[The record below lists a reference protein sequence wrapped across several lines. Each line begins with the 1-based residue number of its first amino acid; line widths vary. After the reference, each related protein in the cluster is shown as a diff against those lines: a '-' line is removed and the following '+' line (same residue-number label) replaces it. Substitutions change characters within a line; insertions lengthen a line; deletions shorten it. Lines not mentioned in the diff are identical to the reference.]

1 MIRVALVED
10 QALVREGSRPS
21 WRSGGRSP
29 SSRPAC
35 DGEGGAGPDPPT
47 RPDVVL
53 PSDMR
58 LPKLSGLEVLQR
70 LSASKD
76 LPPTII
82 LTTFDDD
89 STVVEGLRARRAATC

>member
-1 MIRVALVED
+1 
-10 QALVREGSRPS
+10 
-21 WRSGGRSP
+21 
-29 SSRPAC
+29 
-35 DGEGGAGPDPPT
+35 
-47 RPDVVL
+47 VVL